1 MLMFWF
7 MSITGNKF
15 RNEYHLSIVVSHVRS
30 ILSYDVLISKRFH
43 TINLSCSYVS
53 VSTVKRR
60 HNINNEYYFGNNDNK
75 RNIYIIWNKGSYL
88 HSYIPEVVMCCY
100 NSHSRCLLRRVCNT
114 FLSVVNVKPIA
125 QSTTSCMLQSR

>member
-1 MLMFWF
+1 

-60 HNINNEYYFGNNDNK
+60 HNINNEFYFGNNDNK
-75 RNIYIIWNKGSYL
+75 RNISIIRNKGSYL
-88 HSYIPEVVMCCY
+88 HSYITAVVMCCY
-100 NSHSRCLLRRVCNT
+100 NSHSRCLLQRVYDP
-114 FLSVVNVKPIA
+114 FLYVVKVKSIA
-125 QSTTSCMLQSR
+125 QSTTSCMLQNR